1 VTKEW
6 QSASGAVGEGTPV
19 IEYLYD
25 APSGEEITKAPR
37 RIGIKYS
44 ETYTLNFNYDEGLDD
59 NISRLS
65 SFSETIGETTSFV
78 EGYKYLGSG
87 TVVARTRPT
96 GVGDLSYIATGPG
109 DAGDK
114 YVGLDRFG
122 RVVDQNWNVSGTAND
137 RFQYTYDRERHGFR
151 LGRGP

>member
-1 VTKEW
+1 MTKEW

-44 ETYTLNFNYDEGLDD
+44 ETYTLNINYDEGLDD

-65 SFSETIGETTSFV
+65 SFSETIGETTRVSW
-78 EGYKYLGSG
+78 
-87 TVVARTRPT
+87 R
-96 GVGDLSYIATGPG
+96 ATNTWAAAPWSL
-109 DAGDK
+109 AL
-114 YVGLDRFG
+114 VRSAL
-122 RVVDQNWNVSGTAND
+122 AI
-137 RFQYTYDRERHGFR
+137 
-151 LGRGP
+151 